1 MAHLIHYLTHLSPP
15 TPTPTRPR
23 STRAGVS
30 HVSAQPQ
37 PNGGGGGV
45 ATAPL
50 CWEAVF
56 RKETQEEVLA
66 DIV

>member
-15 TPTPTRPR
+15 TSTPTRPR